1 MPLCHLFLLLQ
12 FRISPSK
19 VGENTAEDGVVAH
32 DILAGSGL
40 VKEEIALLTGNRIG
54 PDAQTH
60 TDSFMGDRDRPGG
73 GFSGTPVANCKP
85 SLIVSATRNSKIE
98 SVKVM
103 SPLSAEIQEEHGAG
117 GPGTADAGSET
128 EHKIIYINGGVRRA
142 FWDDL
147 FKTFLCKFWFYL

>member
-1 MPLCHLFLLLQ
+1 LLLQ

-85 SLIVSATRNSKIE
+85 SMIASATRNSKIE

-103 SPLSAEIQEEHGAG
+103 SPLSSEIQEEHGAG